1 MSPRGRR
8 PWASMSQRYIVHV
21 IAEPTALIGWS
32 VPKSA
37 VSDRVPHVHAPNT
50 RGISNVRQL
59 SRLIF
64 QRCGEHSRVVFSV
77 EARAFSRGARS
88 RAQNRS
94 GEWCDPPELRLS

>member
-8 PWASMSQRYIVHV
+8 PWREHEPTVHV
-21 IAEPTALIGWS
+21 LAEPTALIGWS

-37 VSDRVPHVHAPNT
+37 VSDRVPHVHAPST

-59 SRLIF
+59 SRLIL
-64 QRCGEHSRVVFSV
+64 QRCGEHSRAVFSV
-77 EARAFSRGARS
+77 EARAPLVVPDRGHR
-88 RAQNRS
+88 NRF